1 MSHQPDPA
9 RFALALSVPDQP
21 PATSAVPAPARVT
34 APPLEPIPEPAP
46 EPRWTKAKQTAFL
59 QHLAA
64 CHCVA
69 SAARAVGMS
78 RQSAYRLRARMKGQ
92 PFDHAWAAAFDCAFN
107 ALEDAAMQRAIH
119 GVEVPYLH
127 KGEVVHFARR
137 FDERLTLG
145 LLRMRYSLLPDPP
158 APRSEAAEYETDDFP
173 GLLAR
178 IERGPQRWE
187 DG

>member
-1 MSHQPDPA
+1 MSQQPDPA
-9 RFALALSVPDQP
+9 RFALALGAPDKP
-21 PATSAVPAPARVT
+21 PAPHNAPA
-34 APPLEPIPEPAP
+34 EPEPAP
-46 EPRWTKAKQTAFL
+46 EPRWTKARQTAFL

-69 SAARAVGMS
+69 TAARAAGMS

-107 ALEDAAMQRAIH
+107 ALADAAMQRAIH
-119 GVEVPYLH
+119 GIEVPYLH
-127 KGEVVHFARR
+127 KGEVVHVARR

-145 LLRMRYSLLPDPP
+145 LLRMRYSLLPDP
-158 APRSEAAEYETDDFP
+158 ATPRSEAADYETDDFP

-178 IERGPQRWE
+178 IERGPERWE
-187 DG
+187 DD

>member
-9 RFALALSVPDQP
+9 RFALALSAPDQP
-21 PATSAVPAPARVT
+21 PAHSGIT
-34 APPLEPIPEPAP
+34 EPEPEPARK
-46 EPRWTKAKQTAFL
+46 PRWTRARQIAFL
-59 QHLAA
+59 QHLSA

-69 SAARAVGMS
+69 AAARQVGMS

-92 PFDHAWAAAFDCAFN
+92 PFDRAWAAAFDCAFN
-107 ALEDAAMQRAIH
+107 ALAEAAMQRAIH

-127 KGEVVHFARR
+127 KGEVVHVARR

-145 LLRMRYSLLPDPP
+145 LLGMRYAMLPDP
-158 APRSEAAEYETDDFP
+158 ATPRSEAADYETDDFP

-178 IERGPQRWE
+178 VERGPERWE
-187 DG
+187 DD